1 MKNYYEILEVDKNAS
16 DEIIEKAYKTLVK
29 KYHPDLQ
36 KNSKNQNKMQ
46 QINEAY
52 EILSNDFKRRE
63 YDEKIQKQSV
73 PIEEYNK
80 VIQENNKLKKDLRM
94 VANQDNK
101 IRNQNQFEEMSIV
114 QRYYQQIKKAT
125 KQTQMQ
131 SNRINTSISFEK
143 VKKIIVGIIIFSIIG
158 IILAS
163 IPLTRKFFVDLYN
176 KNVVIKFFV
185 DIIIETF
192 SKGFLLKIREEEI
205 NESINNRSFFRNG
218 KRYGKNIKP
227 KGI

>member
-1 MKNYYEILEVDKNAS
+1 
-16 DEIIEKAYKTLVK
+16 
-29 KYHPDLQ
+29 
-36 KNSKNQNKMQ
+36 MQ

-94 VANQDNK
+94 IANQDNK

-192 SKGFLLKIREEEI
+192 SKGF
-205 NESINNRSFFRNG
+205 
-218 KRYGKNIKP
+218 
-227 KGI
+227 

>member
-94 VANQDNK
+94 AANQDNK

-192 SKGFLLKIREEEI
+192 SKGF
-205 NESINNRSFFRNG
+205 
-218 KRYGKNIKP
+218 
-227 KGI
+227 